1 METITTMA
9 DEIVAPAA
17 APAAASPAP
26 SPAPVPVAAQP
37 VVPAVAAAAAPLVV
51 TPPAAVEGAAPI
63 AEPTTEPAAEPA
75 KPATII
81 GEALAKP
88 AADPVPPVEGETP
101 PGEPKAPEGQSAE
114 PAPPP
119 AYEPFTLP
127 EGITLEA
134 ERLGEFT
141 TMLGE
146 FELNAKVDHA
156 SMQQFGQQL
165 VDRHIAEVTN
175 AVTRLNKSYQDRW
188 EQQKIDWKDQF
199 LADTDIGG
207 NRFQTTVDSALS
219 FIRTHGGTEAQQAEF
234 QALMESSGLGNH
246 PAMIR
251 MLANAGRA
259 MSEGRPLAATAPPAA
274 PKSKTEAMYG
284 RRKA

>member
-1 METITTMA
+1 MVETVVP
-9 DEIVAPAA
+9 VAPA
-17 APAAASPAP
+17 PAAP
-26 SPAPVPVAAQP
+26 SPAPVSVSVAAQP
-37 VVPAVAAAAAPLVV
+37 ETVVAAAAAPPTVA
-51 TPPAAVEGAAPI
+51 PSPAVDGAAP
-63 AEPTTEPAAEPA
+63 APEPAVEPA

-88 AADPVPPVEGETP
+88 AGPDPATPPVEGEKP
-101 PGEPKAPEGQSAE
+101 AAEAPKAPEGQSVE

-127 EGITLEA
+127 EGVTFEA

-141 TMLGE
+141 KMLGE
-146 FELNAKVDHA
+146 FELSAKVDHA
-156 SMQQFGQQL
+156 AMQQLGQQM
-165 VDRHIAEVTN
+165 VERHIAEVTN
-175 AVTRLNKSYQDRW
+175 TVTRLNKSYQDRW

-199 LADTDIGG
+199 LADPEMGG
-207 NRFQTTVDSALS
+207 NRFQTTVDSALG
-219 FIRTHGGTEAQQAEF
+219 FIRTHGGTEAQQVEF

-251 MLANAGRA
+251 MLANAGKA